1 MKTLFFSV
9 LLTILLQDD
18 VVAQLSGKLT
28 NEAGQPIAAANIML
42 LRSLDTSVVK
52 AVISDSSGAYQ
63 IQHNEMGKYFLQITS
78 VGYSAYS
85 SGELEFSSSPVKM
98 DLGTQALKT
107 NTKALAEVVVRSSR
121 PLLQQNANGTS
132 VNVES
137 SLLTKGSSVL
147 QVLERSPGVIIDH
160 RNNDISLHGKSG
172 VTVMLNGKVMRM
184 SMAQVLQLLNGMS
197 ADDIATIELL
207 TTPPSG
213 YDAEGSAGLINIIVK
228 KNRKRGTHGSLS
240 LTGGYGVG
248 EKGTGNIN
256 LSHNTKKIQLYG
268 SYAYSHNRGYNDMYI
283 TSSQNMPSLGG
294 SLYVQCWNKTN
305 TIQRN
310 HDARIG
316 IDLNL
321 DSTTV
326 AGGNISWNSST
337 ASSTTLSRLDYKVL
351 PDSLLLF
358 NGTIKGMNRWRNLV
372 SSFFIE
378 KQLSKTDRIHV
389 NVDYIYF
396 ANDNPSAINS
406 SFLNKNGEKAG
417 TNNDTLYSPLQNG
430 FANTSIRV
438 AVGKIDYFKK
448 LNNKMKLESGIK
460 GTYTNVGSMSGIQ
473 SLVNNVW
480 QNRSESFNGLRMNEW
495 IGAVYASLNATLSP
509 SLNLVAGARYE
520 YAHTHLDNAKTKET
534 TVDRRVGILFPNI
547 FLLKKINDQSDLQLS
562 FTSRISRPSYN
573 DLASYVS
580 YADPSAV
587 LTGNPYLKPTI
598 TNNIKLG
605 YNYKG
610 YSVALLLTRDK
621 NPISRYQLTESRGRD
636 LLLVSPQNLA
646 WYHST
651 NLQVNIPVRVN
662 EWWTMSYG
670 FTGGWRHYK
679 VVHTQQ
685 PAEKSYMGYSAN
697 FSQACKLPRG
707 FTMELSGWYNSSW
720 YYSASKGDGFGAL
733 NAGIKKELNNNRGSF
748 QLSVTDLLGSIS
760 FNSYYGAVTK
770 EAFDIK
776 NNVRYNTE
784 SSTFPIIRLAYSRS
798 FGSAAAKN
806 GGKASGGAD
815 EERDR
820 IRKD

>member
-1 MKTLFFSV
+1 MKTLLFSV
-9 LLTILLQDD
+9 LLTILLQDE
-18 VVAQLSGKLT
+18 VAGQLSGRLT

-42 LRSLDTSVVK
+42 LRSIDTSLVN
-52 AVISDSSGAYQ
+52 AVISDSSGAYHIEQ
-63 IQHNEMGKYFLQITS
+63 NEIGKYFLQISS
-78 VGYSAYS
+78 VGYSTWS
-85 SGELEFSSSPVKM
+85 SGELEFSSSQVKV

-107 NTKALAEVVVRSSR
+107 NSKALGEVVVRSSR
-121 PLLQQNANGTS
+121 PLLQQNAYGTT

-160 RNNDISLHGKSG
+160 RNNDISLNGKSG

-213 YDAEGSAGLINIIVK
+213 YDAEGSAGLINIVVK
-228 KNRKRGTHGSLS
+228 KNRRRGTNGSLS

-256 LSHNTKKIQLYG
+256 LSHNTKKIQLNVA
-268 SYAYSHNRGYNDMYI
+268 YAFSHNRGYSDMYI

-294 SLYVQCWNKTN
+294 PLFVQVWNTTN

-310 HDARIG
+310 HDARMG
-316 IDLNL
+316 MDVNL

-358 NGTIKGMNRWRNLV
+358 NGTIKGVNHWRNLV

-378 KQLSKTDRIHV
+378 KQLSKNDRINA

-396 ANDNPSAINS
+396 TNNNPSAINS
-406 SFLNKNGEKAG
+406 SFFNKNGEMAG

-430 FANTSIRV
+430 FANTAIRV
-438 AVGKIDYFKK
+438 TVGKIDYLKQ
-448 LNNKMKLESGIK
+448 LNNKVKLESGIK
-460 GTYTNVGSMSGIQ
+460 GTYTNVASTSGIQ

-495 IGAVYASLNATLSP
+495 IGAIYASLNATLSP
-509 SLNLVAGARYE
+509 SLNFVAGARYE

-534 TVDRRVGILFPNI
+534 TVDRSKGVLFPNI
-547 FLLKKINDQSDLQLS
+547 FFTKKLNDQSDLQLS

-610 YSVALLLTRDK
+610 YSVSLLLTRDN
-621 NPISRYQLTESRGRD
+621 NPISRYQLTESKGRD

-646 WYHST
+646 WHKT
-651 NLQVNIPVRVN
+651 ANLQVNIPVRVN
-662 EWWTMSYG
+662 NWWNMSFG

-679 VVHTQQ
+679 VVHTPQ

-697 FSQACKLPRG
+697 FSQAFKLPQG
-707 FTMELSGWYNSSW
+707 FSFELSGWYNSTW

-733 NAGIKKELNNNRGSF
+733 NSGIKKELKNNKGSF
-748 QLSVTDLLGSIS
+748 QLSVSDLLGSIS
-760 FNSYYGAVTK
+760 FNSYYGAVTR

-776 NNVRYNTE
+776 NHVKFNTE
-784 SSTFPIIRLAYSRS
+784 SAKFPIIRLAYSKS
-798 FGSAAAKN
+798 FGSATAKKT
-806 GGKASGGAD
+806 GKVTGSA
-815 EERDR
+815 EEESER